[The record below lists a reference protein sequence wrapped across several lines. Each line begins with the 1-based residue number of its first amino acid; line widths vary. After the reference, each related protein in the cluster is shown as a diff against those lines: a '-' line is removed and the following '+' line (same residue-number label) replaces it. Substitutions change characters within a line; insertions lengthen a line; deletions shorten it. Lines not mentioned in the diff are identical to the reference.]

1 MSGWNCLEVKRK
13 RIIIKLNPF
22 DKVIMF
28 GIESSGADKEEDD
41 DDDSGVKYKNDTQQN
56 RGGEDDCLGQHCP
69 ISEVKNCPQLH
80 LIERD
85 GSDDA
90 TLLVIMWQET
100 L

>member
-1 MSGWNCLEVKRK
+1 
-13 RIIIKLNPF
+13 
-22 DKVIMF
+22 MF

-56 RGGEDDCLGQHCP
+56 RDGEDDCLGQHCP
-69 ISEVKNCPQLH
+69 ISEVRNCPQLH

-90 TLLVIMWQET
+90 TLLVIM
-100 L
+100 